1 MLWIWASIPM
11 GSRVVGGDCE
21 GVNTADQRHVQD
33 ARLAQA
39 AQDFRDAAA
48 RPGASLTAPATVA
61 PLEEAL
67 QEINPGWYRLAN
79 APAPRIPTRRRLRE
93 IQGDARAG
101 SLSRSRR
108 STSPRPCTTS
118 PLPSRPVHARRQARP
133 IAEPLIAAHPSARRS
148 DRDSEPPS
156 AASRALDPGVS
167 PRGDW
172 L

>member
-11 GSRVVGGDCE
+11 GSRVVGGDCD
-21 GVNTADQRHVQD
+21 GVHTAD
-33 ARLAQA
+33 
-39 AQDFRDAAA
+39 
-48 RPGASLTAPATVA
+48 P
-61 PLEEAL
+61 
-67 QEINPGWYRLAN
+67 INADWYRLADAA
-79 APAPRIPTRRRLRE
+79 APPIATRRRLRE

-108 STSPRPCTTS
+108 STSPRPCTTL
-118 PLPSRPVHARRQARP
+118 PPPSRPVHARRQARP
-133 IAEPLIAAHPSARRS
+133 EPLIAAHASARRS

-156 AASRALDPGVS
+156 AASRALDPGAS